1 MEVIRLTTKKQLK
14 KFIDMADTLY
24 AGDSFYVPY
33 MRNDLLKT
41 LDKLVIKDKTYT
53 ALAVIR
59 NGSYIARILF
69 TINSSKQQKLD
80 RCGFFSHF
88 ECVNEQEV
96 ADLLLNEMA
105 RILIEQDVT
114 YVEGTYFPFDQDN
127 RRGIQVTGF
136 EDDPMILTS
145 YNKPYYQTLL
155 EKNGFHKDFDT
166 VSYKLSYDNYDLN
179 RIEPIVNKV
188 MKRFNLYIASADFS
202 NLDREIDDVHTV
214 IEKAT
219 NDIIFDTAPTRED
232 LVRIVSGWKSFLW
245 SDFIF
250 ICRRRDNNQPVG
262 VLMSVPNFY
271 TVFRKMKGKSNIIAL
286 IKALYWKN
294 HIRSI
299 RTILQ
304 YVVPEYQN
312 HGVNFALY
320 HEFYLACQKRGI
332 NYIEA
337 GTIME
342 NNSASRFNVE
352 KAGGKLNKVFRIYG
366 RELWK

>member
-14 KFIDMADTLY
+14 QFINMADTLY

-33 MRNDLLKT
+33 MKNDLLKT
-41 LDKLVIKDKTYT
+41 LEKLVIKDKTYI
-53 ALAVIR
+53 ALSVVR
-59 NGSYIARILF
+59 DGLYIARVLF
-69 TINSSKQQKLD
+69 TISSSKQRKLD

-105 RILIEQDVT
+105 RILKEQGIT

-127 RRGIQVTGF
+127 RRGIQVAGF
-136 EDDPMILTS
+136 EDEPMILTS
-145 YNKPYYQTLL
+145 YNKSYYQTLL

-166 VSYKLSYDNYDLN
+166 ISYKMEYDNYDLK
-179 RIEPIVNKV
+179 RIEPTVNKV
-188 MKRFNLYIASADFS
+188 MKRFDLYISSADFS
-202 NLDREIDDVHTV
+202 YLDREIDDVHTV

-232 LVRIVSGWKSFLW
+232 LVRIVAGWKSFLW
-245 SDFIF
+245 PDFIF
-250 ICRRRDNNQPVG
+250 ICRRRKDNQPIG

-286 IKALYWKN
+286 LKALYWKKR
-294 HIRSI
+294 IRSI

-320 HEFYLACQKRGI
+320 HAFYLACQKRGI
-332 NYIEA
+332 NYVEA

-342 NNSASRFNVE
+342 NNVASCFNVE
-352 KAGGKLNKVFRIYG
+352 KAGGKRNKIFRIYG
-366 RELWK
+366 REL